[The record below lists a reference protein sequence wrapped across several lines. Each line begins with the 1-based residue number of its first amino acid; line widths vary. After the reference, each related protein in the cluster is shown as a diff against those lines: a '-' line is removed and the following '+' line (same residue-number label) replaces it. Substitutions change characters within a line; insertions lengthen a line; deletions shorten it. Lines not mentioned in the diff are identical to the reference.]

1 MRVGKPPPLSPP
13 FPVTL
18 NPPPSSLTV
27 GLRDSAGRLS
37 THSGVGI
44 RSLTAATSYVAAAE
58 QIFGPKQGTH
68 VGNKAME
75 RNGTLSVAAVRP
87 KRQLEKLGL

>member
-1 MRVGKPPPLSPP
+1 M
-13 FPVTL
+13 
-18 NPPPSSLTV
+18 
-27 GLRDSAGRLS
+27 
-37 THSGVGI
+37 
-44 RSLTAATSYVAAAE
+44 AAAE